1 MLRRLSR
8 VADRTKDKEW
18 LLRAAREIFDRAMG
32 AVDVHTSD
40 DETSTFQAEYPT
52 REALVAALKEQGFV
66 DADELV
72 PPPIIEDTVTDGGK

>member
-32 AVDVHTSD
+32 AVDTSH
-40 DETSTFQAEYPT
+40 DETSTLQAEYPT
-52 REALVAALKEQGFV
+52 REALVAALKEQGFD

-72 PPPIIEDTVTDGGK
+72 PPPVIEGTVSDGGK

>member
-32 AVDVHTSD
+32 PVDVHTSD
-40 DETSTFQAEYPT
+40 DETSTFQAGYPT
-52 REALVAALKEQGFV
+52 HEALVAALKEQGFH
-66 DADELV
+66 DADELL
-72 PPPIIEDTVTDGGK
+72 PPVTEGTVTDGGK